1 MMARQLAG
9 TPGKASDSP
18 RAEMTVHET
27 SDTIDG
33 SNQDAFVESDLKS
46 VVVASQYPHESP
58 QVRSRRSERLTAHLL
73 KQRELEQVHCGPL
86 NRYVAPQA
94 QRSELEIRASL
105 GRMRREG
112 GDPPAGAQWTINAR
126 PVLAGGPKKSV

>member
-33 SNQDAFVESDLKS
+33 SNQDALVESDLKS

-94 QRSELEIRASL
+94 ERSELEAPLELWSIAAFDDR
-105 GRMRREG
+105 
-112 GDPPAGAQWTINAR
+112 GAAWWRVECSESTVS
-126 PVLAGGPKKSV
+126 PV